1 MPATQ
6 EGRMTQAR
14 GRRIGLGV
22 GLAIALAVGQLGA
35 VGPVRAA
42 YPETSVL
49 PDLVMLAPKDFSVQK
64 QAKGKRWLR
73 FDTVVINLGPGP
85 FDVYGYQHPDDAV
98 GTFRVVQRF
107 ADVDGSSWATQPTDA
122 VMTYSGDG
130 HNHWHV
136 VGLQE
141 WTLTNDNADVL
152 RRGVKTGFC
161 FWDNYRYGTDA
172 APYYLPST
180 TSACMQR
187 GDLVPMGLSARWGD
201 EYPSNIAFQ
210 YIDITGLP
218 NGDYTLTL
226 AADPDLDF
234 VEADEGNN
242 TSWARIR
249 IGRGGVKVLSQSPAP

>member
-1 MPATQ
+1 MA
-6 EGRMTQAR
+6 QAR
-14 GRRIGLGV
+14 GWRIGLGV
-22 GLAIALAVGQLGA
+22 GLAIALAVGQMGA
-35 VGPVRAA
+35 AGPVRAA

-98 GTFRVVQRF
+98 GIFRVVQRF
-107 ADVDGSSWATQPTDA
+107 ADIDGSSWATQPTDA

-161 FWDNYRYGTDA
+161 FWDNYRYGSA
-172 APYYLPST
+172 APAHYLPST

-187 GDLVPMGLSARWGD
+187 GDLVPMGLSAGWGD
-201 EYPSNIAFQ
+201 EYPSTIAFQ

-226 AADPDLDF
+226 VADPDLDF
-234 VEADEGNN
+234 IEADDENN